1 VPLTGVTL
9 PFVSYGG
16 TSMVLTMMLVGV
28 LQVMII
34 EEKRVL
40 EAQVSQVKED
50 YHGI

>member
-1 VPLTGVTL
+1 
-9 PFVSYGG
+9 
-16 TSMVLTMMLVGV
+16 MVLTMMLVGV

-40 EAQVSQVKED
+40 EVQVSQVKED